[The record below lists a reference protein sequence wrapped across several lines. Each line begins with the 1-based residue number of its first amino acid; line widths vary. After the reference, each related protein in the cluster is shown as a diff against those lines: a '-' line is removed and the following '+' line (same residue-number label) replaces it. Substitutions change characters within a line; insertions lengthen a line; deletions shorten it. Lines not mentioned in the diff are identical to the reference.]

1 MGWDNSTSLK
11 TRYTTTFYYSFTIMT
26 TVGFGDIYGKIN
38 QDKLAD
44 VLVMVLGCAMFGYIM
59 GRIGTI
65 VHSRHMAH
73 ASYDTKIRE
82 VDAYMAFRQLSRG
95 LRRCETF

>member
-1 MGWDNSTSLK
+1 
-11 TRYTTTFYYSFTIMT
+11 MT

-38 QDKLAD
+38 QDMLAD

-65 VHSRHMAH
+65 VHSMHMAH
-73 ASYDTKIRE
+73 ASYDAKIRE